1 MAENN
6 EVVVEAKAE
15 DNLPIGRPD
24 SPNTESPANEVDAI
38 LYSDEERADYER
50 FGATPPPEHPNFGA
64 TYFDNKSE
72 DKDEDEDE
80 KEEPKQEEQKQATP
94 PTPPAPPA
102 PSTSKG

>member
-6 EVVVEAKAE
+6 QVVEDAKAE

-24 SPNTESPANEVDAI
+24 SPNAEEPANEVDAI
-38 LYSDEERADYER
+38 LYSDEEREDYQR

-72 DKDEDEDE
+72 DKDSDKEETK
-80 KEEPKQEEQKQATP
+80 KEEPKQATP
-94 PTPPAPPA
+94 PTPAAPLA
-102 PSTSKG
+102 PSASKG